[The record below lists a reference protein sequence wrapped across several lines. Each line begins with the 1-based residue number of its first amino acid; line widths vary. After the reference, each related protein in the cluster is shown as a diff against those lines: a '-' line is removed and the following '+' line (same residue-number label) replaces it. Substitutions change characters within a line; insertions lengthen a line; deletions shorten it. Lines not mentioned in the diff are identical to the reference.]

1 MKARTTWL
9 LGFFSALALTG
20 IAHANEAVG
29 TWQRPSTGTQVQF
42 YDCSGKLCAKI
53 VGVKDDAK
61 KSTVGTV
68 IMKGAAKS
76 GEGEW
81 KGDLLNTDNG
91 QTYSGVVKL
100 EGPRALSLKG
110 CVAGGL
116 ICTGETWTK
125 IK

>member
-1 MKARTTWL
+1 MRSLTLAAV
-9 LGFFSALALTG
+9 GFGAIVAATG
-20 IAHANEAVG
+20 AVFASEAVG

-42 YDCSGKLCAKI
+42 YDCAGKLCAKI